1 MNRENEL
8 QAVNFSLFSRPYHSI
23 GIPIAMKNKG
33 TVLVISAI
41 LAVACIYQLSFSW
54 VVNRFETKAKRAAT
68 KNGVYN
74 PRDYNNYVDSV
85 GRTTIFN
92 LGFVKFNY
100 FECKQRE
107 INLGLDLRGGMNVIL
122 EVQKSEIIRGL
133 ANNREDADLL
143 NALKAADARQKSQGG
158 DFIDLF
164 ATEYA
169 RISKGRKMA
178 NLFANTDNRQFI
190 TFSSSDAEVVNYIRR
205 EANSAVDRVYSVIE
219 KRINQSNVTQ
229 PTIQQLDGGR
239 ISVELPGVDNPKR
252 MEDLLEKS
260 ASLEFWETYD
270 NSEKN
275 QFQAWKYLKAAYEA
289 SSEMALK
296 MGGSDSAKTDSVRV
310 KTDSTA
316 VAAAATPADST
327 VDKSKKDS
335 IAAAKKTEADKASDN
350 KIVNSPLFKLLQP
363 NMTQQGQIL
372 PGARL
377 AFATRENHK
386 KVIDILESP
395 AVKRA
400 LPFDVKFAWDAK
412 PVEEGSNYYGLYF
425 LKLNKFGKP
434 AIAGD
439 QNMIS
444 DAFASTSQTGEI
456 EINMRMYPAV
466 ANEWAQVTGDNIGR
480 CVAIVLDD
488 KVYSAPTVQ
497 AKITGGQSNITGDF
511 DVKEADDLANVLK
524 AGKLPAPA
532 TIVASDVVGPSLGK
546 QAIQSGMLSL
556 IMGTIAVILFMIL
569 YYNRAGFIA
578 IVAVF
583 ANIFLI
589 LGILSSYGAAL
600 TLPGLAGIV
609 LTIGMAVDANVLIYE
624 RVKDEL
630 RAGKS
635 LRAAVQGGFG
645 GALSAIVDANITTLL
660 AGVVLMFVGAGP
672 VYGFAIILVI
682 GIFSSMFTALLV
694 SRLLIERRLDK
705 NKDLKFSFPYSENTL
720 KGFNIDFV
728 KNRKYYYIFS
738 LSFILAGAAAFAI
751 KGGLTTGLDFKG
763 GWAFQIQTDPAK
775 NYDVSTIKKALDDN
789 LKGSSNEVKTIGS
802 AGQFKI
808 VTSHMLDLT
817 APNSRDSVTS
827 AVLNA
832 LSGINLTKTANG
844 EGPVLGTSK
853 VGPALAAETRNKSF
867 VMLIIAV
874 VGIFLYIVFRFR
886 YFNYGVGAIIAL
898 IHDVLAVLA
907 FFALFDGVFPF
918 PMEFDQ
924 NLVAAL
930 LTLVGY
936 SINDT
941 VVVFDRIREFLAE
954 NKSVKDEKTVINMAI
969 NQTLSRTIVTSLT
982 VLAVV
987 LILFIFG
994 GDILKG
1000 FSLAMLV
1007 GVVFGSYSTICIATP
1022 IVIDLGFKRK
1032 KK

>member
-1 MNRENEL
+1 
-8 QAVNFSLFSRPYHSI
+8 
-23 GIPIAMKNKG
+23 MKNKG

-41 LAVACIYQLSFSW
+41 LAVACIYQLSFTW

-74 PRDYNNYVDSV
+74 PRDYNNFIDSA
-85 GRTTIFN
+85 GRSNIFN

-143 NALKAADARQKSQGG
+143 NALKGADGLQKSQGG

-164 ATEYA
+164 ASEYA

-190 TFSSSDAEVVNYIRR
+190 TFNSSDAEVVNYIRR

-296 MGGSDSAKTDSVRV
+296 TGGSDSAKTDSATA

-316 VAAAATPADST
+316 IAAAAAPVDST
-327 VDKSKKDS
+327 MSKGKKDS
-335 IAAAKKTEADKASDN
+335 IAAAKKAEADKASDN

-377 AFATRENHK
+377 AFATRENQK
-386 KVIDILESP
+386 KVIEILESP

-412 PVEEGSNYYGLYF
+412 SVEEGSNYYGLYF

-444 DAFASTSQTGEI
+444 DAFASTSQTGEL

-497 AKITGGQSNITGDF
+497 SKITGGQSNITGDF

-546 QAIQSGMLSL
+546 ESIRNGTMSL
-556 IMGTIAVILFMIL
+556 ALGFLAVILFMVFF
-569 YYNRAGFIA
+569 YNRGGVIA
-578 IVAVF
+578 IIAVVA
-583 ANIFLI
+583 NLFLI
-589 LGILSSYGAAL
+589 LGVLSSYGAAL
-600 TLPGLAGIV
+600 TLPGMAGVV

-624 RVKDEL
+624 RIKEEL
-630 RAGKS
+630 REGKA
-635 LRAAVQGGFG
+635 LRTAVQNGYSA
-645 GALSAIVDANITTLL
+645 ALSAIVDSNLTTLL
-660 AGVVLMFVGAGP
+660 AGVILTFTGAGP
-672 VYGFAIILVI
+672 AYGFAVILVI

-694 SRLLIERRLDK
+694 ARMLIERRVDKGLDV
-705 NKDLKFSFPYSENTL
+705 KFSFPYSENVL
-720 KGFNIDFV
+720 SGRNYDFV
-728 KNRKYYYIFS
+728 GKRKTFYLIS
-738 LSFILAGAAAFAI
+738 GLFIAAGAAAFVM
-751 KGGLTTGLDFKG
+751 KGGIATGLDFKG
-763 GWAFQIQTDPAK
+763 GWSFQIQTDAAK
-775 NYDVSTIKKALDDN
+775 NYNVTELKEALDKSLPN
-789 LKGSSNEVKTIGS
+789 SSNEVKTIGS
-802 AGQFKI
+802 DGQYKI
-808 VTSHMLDLT
+808 VTSYLINENLQD
-817 APNSRDSVTS
+817 ARDTVSK

-832 LSGINLTKTANG
+832 LKGFNLTKTASG
-844 EGPVLGTSK
+844 EGPILATSK
-853 VGPALAAETRNKSF
+853 VGPAIAANTRNKSITL
-867 VMLIIAV
+867 VILAI

-886 YFNYGVGAIIAL
+886 TIAYGLGATVAL
-898 IHDVLAVLA
+898 IHDVLVVLS
-907 FFALFDGVFPF
+907 FFAIFQGILPF

-924 NLVAAL
+924 HLIAAL

-941 VVVFDRIREFLAE
+941 VIVFDRIREYLKE
-954 NKSVKDEKTVINMAI
+954 HRTEMNEGKLINNAI
-969 NQTLSRTIVTSLT
+969 NQTLNRTIVTAAT
-982 VLAVV
+982 VFLV
-987 LILFIFG
+987 LIVLFLFG

-1000 FSLAMLV
+1000 FSLALLI
-1007 GVVFGSYSTICIATP
+1007 GVVVGTYSSICIATP
-1022 IVIDLGFKRK
+1022 IALDFGFKRK